1 MVIRIGVM
9 GIGNEARGDDAA
21 GLMVAR
27 HLRNEMPDSVTVQE
41 VRGEGIDLLDRWQ
54 NADAVILID
63 ASCSGAAP
71 GTIHR
76 LDPLT
81 QTLPHGLFPCSTH
94 AFGVAEAIELARV
107 LQQLPSRLVVY
118 GIEGAQF
125 DIGSEM
131 SAAVLQAVPHVV
143 QQVRQDIATFWAQ
156 ERGEDSHA

>member
-9 GIGNEARGDDAA
+9 GIGNEACGDDAV
-21 GLMVAR
+21 GLVVAR
-27 HLRNEMPDSVTVQE
+27 HLRHEIPDSVTVQE

-81 QTLPHGLFPCSTH
+81 QTIPHGLFPCSTH

-107 LQQLPSRLVVY
+107 LQQLPPRLVVY
-118 GIEGAQF
+118 GVEGAQF
-125 DIGSEM
+125 DIGREL
-131 SAAVLQAVPHVV
+131 SAAVLQAVPEVV
-143 QQVRQDIATFWAQ
+143 RQVRQDIAAFRAQ
-156 ERGEDSHA
+156 ETGDDGHA